1 MSNTV
6 YIQKSLSVKE
16 YHSKHCAN
24 LKRDQKSQQDTSN
37 TSSKNNETLSPRKK
51 NSLTIWQYCVWF
63 RSKRKKKILWNLG
76 ALETRPNANNERK
89 GI

>member
-51 NSLTIWQYCVWF
+51 NSLTI
-63 RSKRKKKILWNLG
+63 
-76 ALETRPNANNERK
+76 
-89 GI
+89 